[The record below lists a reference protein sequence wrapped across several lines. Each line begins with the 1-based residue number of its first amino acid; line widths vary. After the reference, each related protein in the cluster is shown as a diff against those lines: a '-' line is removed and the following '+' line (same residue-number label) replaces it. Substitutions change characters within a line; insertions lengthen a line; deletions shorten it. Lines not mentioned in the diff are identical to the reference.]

1 MTRWPGRQLAMPEA
15 IANFVTSPLGVPHP
29 TACYAGGYR
38 KFFIM
43 ADEEE
48 PNQEL
53 QDVDNGNV
61 AEPMLLEDDYSHLSA
76 ENQDISH
83 AIHGFTPEQ
92 FCQIDEDNKEADDDN
107 DDEDNDEAN
116 GNDEED
122 ERSNQELFLQ
132 AKSMVELSE
141 RANKKQNKGDA
152 SKIWQFMK
160 TVQFKDGIATDLQG
174 IDSSA
179 HAKLTK
185 VESMGEYYCVCI
197 VCYNDPEISLVDC
210 MVKPTFK
217 KGIVDGTGNLGKHMK
232 SKHIDLWN
240 EASKNVS
247 YVYQGT
253 PMSAS
258 RSDSVS
264 DLQTGPTIK
273 TPSPPK
279 SLVYKQAKHKGDQ
292 YVLNKFHNLILQ
304 FGINKN
310 IP

>member
-1 MTRWPGRQLAMPEA
+1 
-15 IANFVTSPLGVPHP
+15 
-29 TACYAGGYR
+29 
-38 KFFIM
+38 
-43 ADEEE
+43 
-48 PNQEL
+48 
-53 QDVDNGNV
+53 
-61 AEPMLLEDDYSHLSA
+61 
-76 ENQDISH
+76 
-83 AIHGFTPEQ
+83 
-92 FCQIDEDNKEADDDN
+92 
-107 DDEDNDEAN
+107 
-116 GNDEED
+116 
-122 ERSNQELFLQ
+122 
-132 AKSMVELSE
+132 
-141 RANKKQNKGDA
+141 
-152 SKIWQFMK
+152 MK
-160 TVQFKDGIATDLQG
+160 TVQFKDGIATDLQV

-179 HAKLTK
+179 HAKSTK
-185 VESMGEYYCVCI
+185 AESMGEYYCVCI
-197 VCYNDPEISLVDC
+197 VCYKNPEISLGDC
-210 MVKPTFK
+210 IVKPTFK

-304 FGINKN
+304 FGINNDIPELVLTDHANCPQFKKMIMYAIEHASQLGGNKDLLPGRYKFQSLRKAKFESLVAAISWRVSVTRHHWAEN
-310 IP
+310 IDHSILFIISYVKTSGNPRRRKYWGLPSCS